1 MKTWRTLVPI
11 DLERAREWAAR
22 QPEDD
27 PVVLFVR
34 RFPPGNP
41 VPVMLDRP
49 LPADAEWTL
58 RAAGILPPDGTLE
71 TYVAHGYG
79 WAQVTAPMSEQRLA
93 DFEERALVGE
103 LRHALS
109 RLLDTKTRVARLME
123 SYPSSKTAVR
133 WVARDCSA
141 RLDAVIA
148 DLEKIINE

>member
-11 DLERAREWAAR
+11 DVSRGREWAAR
-22 QPEDD
+22 QPADD
-27 PVVLFVR
+27 PVAMFVR
-34 RFPPGNP
+34 RFPTGTL
-41 VPVMLDRP
+41 VPVMLERP

-58 RAAGILPPDGTLE
+58 RAAGVLPADGTLE
-71 TYVAHGYG
+71 TYTAHGYD

-93 DFEERALVGE
+93 DFEERALLGE
-103 LRHALS
+103 LRHARC
-109 RLLDTKTRVARLME
+109 RLLDTKTRFERLLE
-123 SYPSSKTAVR
+123 AHPSSKVVVR